1 MTSVAPSPRYAPA
14 EYDPAPYDP
23 TTEPFDFPATGLGPS
38 IRSRL
43 TLASDLVLRRRKPK
57 LVYAA
62 VVILGVMAIVVT
74 QLLLSV
80 GLSNGAYQIESLQTQ
95 QKTIDRS
102 NADLQEKLD
111 SLSSPQ
117 NLAASAQS
125 LGMVSNSNP
134 VYLRLSDGAVL
145 GTPKA
150 ATAGS
155 GTFTG
160 GQSSLVPP
168 AATTPATPA
177 TSPAA
182 ATAAGATAVG
192 ATAAGATAAGTTPAA
207 TTPGAPAAAATDPTV
222 PWQGDLPSPTTH

>member
-1 MTSVAPSPRYAPA
+1 MSSVAPSPRFTPA
-14 EYDPAPYDP
+14 EYNRAAFDPAA
-23 TTEPFDFPATGLGPS
+23 EPFDDFPATGLGPS

-80 GLSNGAYQIESLQTQ
+80 GLSNGAYQIESLQDQ
-95 QKTIDRS
+95 QKTIDRT

-177 TSPAA
+177 APPA
-182 ATAAGATAVG
+182 ATAAGAA
-192 ATAAGATAAGTTPAA
+192 AAGTAAAGTTPAA
-207 TTPGAPAAAATDPTV
+207 TTPGAPAAAATDATV